1 MRESEREKETKR
13 DTGSQQCKRGNW
25 SSGNPFRRVPPKWS
39 KVASGCKWQ
48 KPNDESASTAAV
60 AAAVPAAAVA
70 KVLARTSKVRAAL
83 QGCKLKKDEDW
94 HWVVGQGRVCSLARH
109 FA

>member
-1 MRESEREKETKR
+1 MREIE
-13 DTGSQQCKRGNW
+13 SQQCKRGNW

-60 AAAVPAAAVA
+60 AAVPAAAVA

-83 QGCKLKKDEDW
+83 QGCKLKKEEDGI
-94 HWVVGQGRVCSLARH
+94 GQGVLPGTPLCINDGWEAKIIN
-109 FA
+109 